1 MATKPSHNGPG
12 RGTPRSRTVSRPR
25 TTSTRTTAKARTA
38 TRTHD
43 VLAPVGAALAA
54 PPRIWR
60 GIGITRRAIAFL
72 VVAAILV
79 LSYASS
85 LRVYLRQEQD
95 LATAQQQIAQ
105 RTAANADLAYEIE
118 RWKDADFVKAQAR
131 ERLGWVMPGEVGY
144 RVVGPDGKPLGGG
157 VTISSTSTIPEGEHA
172 TAWWD
177 RLGGSIAAADE
188 PLVAPE
194 NTEPVVRAPA
204 DPNETPRAK
213 ASSSATP
220 KR

>member
-12 RGTPRSRTVSRPR
+12 RGTPRSRAVSRPR

-105 RTAANADLAYEIE
+105 RAAANADLAYEIE

-131 ERLGWVMPGEVGY
+131 ERL
-144 RVVGPDGKPLGGG
+144 
-157 VTISSTSTIPEGEHA
+157 
-172 TAWWD
+172 
-177 RLGGSIAAADE
+177 ADE